1 MLYWGL
7 GVVLKT
13 NDEIYVLISIGKYI
27 NLFICFLYY
36 VKEDIV
42 AKTIESEVAF
52 W

>member
-27 NLFICFLYY
+27 NLFICFLYC
-36 VKEDIV
+36 VKEDTV